1 VVQADPVLAEGLL
14 GRGRPV
20 LVQAEQ
26 GVAAEQV
33 HGVVEIGVG
42 VLVQHGLLSLGR
54 ADAAARGDYRPRPA
68 GPTSGG

>member
-1 VVQADPVLAEGLL
+1 
-14 GRGRPV
+14 V

-42 VLVQHGLLSLGR
+42 VLVQHRLLSLGR
-54 ADAAARGDYRPRPA
+54 ADASAWGDYRPRPA